1 MDEGFWSARS
11 AKDAVA
17 TVEIR
22 HLQYFLAV
30 VDEGG
35 VNKAAAALHVA
46 QPSLSQALRKFE
58 KSLGTQLFHRVGRGL
73 VLAPA
78 GEALIGPARTILR
91 DIADAENAVREIR
104 AARRGRVD
112 VATLSDVSTEPL
124 SSWIAQFRARHP
136 EVTFRVS
143 EHETVASIV
152 QAVQQGSSEI
162 GMLPHP
168 IGTDSE
174 LVERFVVRQQF
185 VAVLPPGPDTGS
197 SGPLPVGDLR
207 DVPLVIGEPE
217 GTTASYISAFLR
229 DNGVEPLVAV
239 EVPQGGA
246 VMPTVVLGGGAAI
259 VPLRL
264 AIEARNH
271 GAVVRELDPPLT
283 RNLGM
288 IHRSGRISEAT
299 IEFLGVANDL
309 LAQWYGSLERH
320 RIEGKDLVE
329 AATLTVDAIHRN
341 VRARGEIKTSADQ

>member
-1 MDEGFWSARS
+1 MEL
-11 AKDAVA
+11 
-17 TVEIR
+17 R
-22 HLQYFLAV
+22 HLRYFLAV

-46 QPSLSQALRKFE
+46 QPSLSQALRTFE

-78 GEALIGPARTILR
+78 GEALVGPARTILR
-91 DIADAENAVREIR
+91 DVADAENAVSDIR

-112 VATLSDVSTEPL
+112 IATLSDVSTEPL
-124 SSWIAQFRARHP
+124 SSWIAQFRAVHP

-152 QAVQQGSSEI
+152 QAVHQGGSEI

-168 IGTDSE
+168 IGGGSG

-185 VAVLPPGPDTGS
+185 VIALPPGTSHDS
-197 SGPLPVGDLR
+197 AAPLPVSELGR
-207 DVPLVIGEPE
+207 IPLVMGEPE
-217 GTTASYISAFLR
+217 GATAAYIGSYLR
-229 DNGVEPLVAV
+229 DNGVEPLIAV

-246 VMPTVVLGGGAAI
+246 VMPIVMLGGGAAI

-264 AIEARNH
+264 AVESREH

-283 RNLGM
+283 RSLGM
-288 IHRSGRISEAT
+288 IHRSGRVTEAT
-299 IEFLGVANDL
+299 VEFLAVADEL
-309 LAQWYGSLERH
+309 LGQWYGSLDRH
-320 RIEGKDLVE
+320 RAEGRTLVE
-329 AATLTVDAIHRN
+329 AATLTTEAIHRR
-341 VRARGEIKTSADQ
+341 VRTRGGHEAVDDR